1 MDNINYDE
9 ILNIWHDKV
18 IDKADKYREKADNS
32 ELGSKDYYKFK
43 NFSDGLYMALSMLA
57 LEEKKAKNKLT
68 HNTNIAN

>member
-18 IDKADKYREKADNS
+18 IDKADKYIEKANNS

-68 HNTNIAN
+68 HNKNKYS